1 MTCII
6 NYPHGKSINIPQ
18 INIDKWYSENGD
30 NNVFMVNKIYLG
42 RKNSVWEWNALQ
54 FFMERLSGT
63 PNAVI
68 LDIGAQQGLYSLLA
82 SFFPKTTWYSFEPY
96 ESSYELLNSNLQY
109 NNITNVSTYKIGM
122 SNIKGTDILFVPNK
136 KGEKGG
142 LNCLARKNDAR
153 IKLDQCEQIHIETDT
168 IDNLFINTPINYI
181 KIDIEGFELN
191 VLLGGIN
198 TILKYRPF
206 ILMEYNHV
214 NMKTCDITPNMVDN
228 FFIKLNYNYVIIDDE
243 ERFYYPV

>member
-1 MTCII
+1 MFLQLIKYILVEKQCLGVECFTIF
-6 NYPHGKSINIPQ
+6 YGKIKWQSECCNIRY
-18 INIDKWYSENGD
+18 WSTTRT
-30 NNVFMVNKIYLG
+30 V
-42 RKNSVWEWNALQ
+42 Q
-54 FFMERLSGT
+54 F
-63 PNAVI
+63 
-68 LDIGAQQGLYSLLA
+68 IGQ
-82 SFFPKTTWYSFEPY
+82 FFPKTTWYSFEPY

-136 KGEKGG
+136 KEEKGG
-142 LNCLARKNDAR
+142 LNCLARKIDGR
-153 IKLDQCEQIHIETDT
+153 INLHQCEQIYIETDT

-191 VLLGGIN
+191 VLIGGIN
-198 TILKYRPF
+198 TISKYRSF
-206 ILMEYNHV
+206 ILMEYNHI

-228 FFIKLNYNYVIIDDE
+228 FFIKLNYNYIIIDDE